1 MEPTRHTRL
10 TLAIRSAGRR
20 GHDLGTRSARR
31 VLQTE
36 RPARFA
42 LKLRLAAR
50 NALGGVTRVR
60 VLPGLARD
68 AALWRVE
75 VAVGLVLPG
84 RARDLGVAER
94 LAGVEL
100 EAACRTCCAL
110 QSAGDDREL
119 ADFTICTTAVRS
131 VRGLLKNELARAT
144 NGCIGKRLLDTPE
157 AKMPGWAVRASS

>member
-50 NALGGVTRVR
+50 SALGGVTRVR

-68 AALWRVE
+68 AALWRVQA
-75 VAVGLVLPG
+75 AVGLVLPG

-100 EAACRTCCAL
+100 VLGDWACCAL
-110 QSAGDDREL
+110 QGAGGDREL
-119 ADFTICTTAVRS
+119 PGLAICTTAV
-131 VRGLLKNELARAT
+131 
-144 NGCIGKRLLDTPE
+144 
-157 AKMPGWAVRASS
+157 